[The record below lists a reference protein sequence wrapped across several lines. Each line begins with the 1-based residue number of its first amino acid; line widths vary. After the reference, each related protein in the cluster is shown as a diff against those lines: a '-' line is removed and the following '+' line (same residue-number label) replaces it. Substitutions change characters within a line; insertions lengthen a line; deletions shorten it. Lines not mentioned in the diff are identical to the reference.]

1 MRRGFQFSVACLFR
15 SMNAATRG
23 GAMNRTLSFVGVGL
37 LGVVVGAI
45 GAATYVSAQGT
56 PQITRTEI
64 LRKPMSGL
72 EGKEVVVFLAD
83 IPPGGVA
90 SIHYHPGDEAIYM
103 LQGALLFEPD
113 QEKPFELKAGEITFN
128 PARHIHKAKN
138 TSATESAKVLNCMIA
153 EKGQP
158 LAVPVQ

>member
-1 MRRGFQFSVACLFR
+1 MS
-15 SMNAATRG
+15 
-23 GAMNRTLSFVGVGL
+23 RTLLLLGVGL
-37 LGVVVGAI
+37 LAGLVIGVI
-45 GAATYVSAQGT
+45 GATYVSAQGT
-56 PQITRTEI
+56 PQVTRTEI

-83 IPPGGVA
+83 VPPGGVA

-103 LQGALLFEPD
+103 LQGSLLFEPD

-128 PARHIHKAKN
+128 PAKHIHKARN
-138 TSATESAKVLNCMIA
+138 TSATETAKVLNCMIA